1 MSTASK
7 PVPHDVLDRIAQVV
21 GAKGVITEP
30 RDMAPYL
37 VDQRN
42 SYHGVAPMVVRPA
55 ATAEVAEVV
64 RICNESGTPVV
75 PQGGNTGLVGAATPH
90 DDGSEILLSLTRMN
104 RVREVDALD
113 YTLCAEAGVILA
125 DVQKAAAEADRLF
138 PLSFGGEGS
147 ARIGGNLSTNAGGTG
162 VLRYGPARDLVL
174 GLEVV
179 LPDGRIWDG
188 LTRLRK
194 DNTGYDLKH
203 LFIGAEGTLGII
215 TAAVLKLFP
224 PHGDVQTAFVAVR
237 DPAAAAELLARA
249 RTLSDDNVT
258 AFEWMRRL
266 CLDFVLRH
274 IPNTRDPF
282 RVPYD
287 DYLLVEL
294 SSGRSDGGLRETLE
308 TVLAEAM
315 DGGLVHDAVI
325 AESRAQAA
333 DFWRLRETIPDA
345 QPFEGAS
352 IKHDVAVPVS
362 GVPEFLA
369 RAGAALEA
377 AVPGIRFCAFGHL
390 GDGNVHYNL
399 SPPVGADDEGFA
411 ARREEINRIVHD
423 IAVAM
428 RGSISAEHGIGRLKR
443 EELKRYKDPVALD
456 LMRSLKSALDPNNI
470 MNPGKVL

>member
-1 MSTASK
+1 MNPSAK

-21 GAKGVITEP
+21 GDKGVITDP
-30 RDMAPYL
+30 ADMAPYL
-37 VDQRN
+37 VDQRD
-42 SYHGVAPMVVRPA
+42 SYHGLTPMVVRPA

-64 RICNESGTPVV
+64 RICDESGTPVV

-138 PLSFGGEGS
+138 PLSLGGEGS

-203 LFIGAEGTLGII
+203 LFIGAEGTLGVI

-224 PHGDVQTAFVAVR
+224 PIGDVQTAFVAVR
-237 DPAAAAELLARA
+237 DSAAAAELLARA

-258 AFEWMRRL
+258 AFEWMKRL

-274 IPNTRDPF
+274 IPDTRDPF
-282 RVPYD
+282 RVRYD
-287 DYLLVEL
+287 EYLLVEL

-315 DGGLVHDAVI
+315 DGGLVLDAVI

-369 RAGAALEA
+369 RADRALAA
-377 AVPGIRFCAFGHL
+377 AVPGIRLCTFGHL

-399 SPPVGADDEGFA
+399 SPPEGAADDGFA

-428 RGSISAEHGIGRLKR
+428 RGSISAEHGIGQLKR